1 MKKILCLC
9 AAFALFA
16 AVGCDDKKTSPPA
29 GGAKGTPTPTPA
41 AGDKPAPK

>member
-1 MKKILCLC
+1 MKKLLCLC

-29 GGAKGTPTPTPA
+29 KAGGSGSGSATPA
-41 AGDKPAPK
+41 NTPPK

>member
-16 AVGCDDKKTSPPA
+16 AVGCEEKKTSAPVSTTGTKTATPA
-29 GGAKGTPTPTPA
+29 GDT
-41 AGDKPAPK
+41 KPAK